1 MSRPNTAPTN
11 LYEVKKMQAFNPY
24 LPGYEYVPD
33 GEPYVFGD
41 RVYVY
46 GSHDH
51 FNGKDFCLGDYVCWS
66 ASVDDLGDWR
76 CDGVIYRRNQDPQ
89 NADGKWVMNAP
100 DVERGADGRYY
111 LYYQISRLSTVSVAV
126 SDTPDGPFAYYG
138 TVHYPDGHALGRKPG
153 EVYCFDPAVLREDD
167 GKVYLYVGFSP
178 DKGIFRS
185 LMEKMKLN
193 FDGGF
198 GVELESDMLTVKG
211 EPQLV
216 APGPI
221 LAEGTPYAGH
231 GFYEAS
237 SIRKIDGKYYF
248 VYSSILSHELCYAIG
263 DKPFGP
269 FTYGGTLVS
278 NGDVGYKGRT
288 EPDNYPGNTHGGMV
302 NIKGQWY
309 IFYHRQTNKQ
319 KCARQGCAEKLTIL
333 PDGSIPQVEMTS
345 CGLNDGPLNG
355 LGFYEA
361 RIACNLYA
369 KEGTIF
375 YKKSFEKDKKK
386 VHPYFTQTGPD
397 RNIDSDQH
405 IANMRDGS
413 VAGFKY
419 FAMGKAA
426 HIRLRTRGGNGR
438 MLVYTDLNGKPAA
451 EIELADSAAWHTSAP
466 AQFTCGQGVKPLYF
480 VWHGEQPLDFY
491 GFELME

>member
-1 MSRPNTAPTN
+1 
-11 LYEVKKMQAFNPY
+11 MQAFNPY

-66 ASVDDLGDWR
+66 APVDDLGNWR
-76 CDGVIYRRNQDPQ
+76 CEGVIYRRNQDPQ
-89 NADGKWVMNAP
+89 NQDGKWVMNAP

-111 LYYQISRLSTVSVAV
+111 LYYQISRLSTISVAV

-138 TVHYPDGHALGRKPG
+138 TVHYPDGHALGSKPG
-153 EVYCFDPAVLREDD
+153 EVYCFDPAVLRDDD

-178 DKGIFRS
+178 DKGFFRS

-198 GVELESDMLTVKG
+198 GVELEPDMLTVKG
-211 EPQLV
+211 EPVMV

-237 SIRKIDGKYYF
+237 SIRKIEGRYYF
-248 VYSSILSHELCYAIG
+248 VYSSILSHELCYAVG
-263 DKPFGP
+263 DKPLGP
-269 FTYGGTLVS
+269 FTYGGTLIS
-278 NGDVGYKGRT
+278 NGDIGYNGRT
-288 EPDNYPGNTHGGMV
+288 EPDNYLGNTHGGMV

-319 KCARQGCAEKLTIL
+319 KCARQGCAEKLTIA
-333 PDGSIPQVEMTS
+333 PDGSIAQAEMTS
-345 CGLNDGPLNG
+345 CGLNNGPLKG
-355 LGFYEA
+355 RGRYEA

-369 KEGTIF
+369 KQGTIF
-375 YKKSFEKDKKK
+375 YKKSFEKDAKKI
-386 VHPYFTQTGPD
+386 HPYFTQTLPD
-397 RNIDSDQH
+397 RNTDSDQY

-419 FAMGKAA
+419 FNFESAG
-426 HIRLRTRGGNGR
+426 HIQLRTRGGNGR
-438 MLVYTDLNGKPAA
+438 MFVYTDLNSAPAA
-451 EIELADSAAWHTSAP
+451 EIELADSNEWHTCAP
-466 AQFTCGQGVKPLYF
+466 AQIACTPGVKPLYF

-491 GFELME
+491 GFELMD

>member
-1 MSRPNTAPTN
+1 
-11 LYEVKKMQAFNPY
+11 MQAFNPY

-51 FNGKDFCLGDYVCWS
+51 FGGKDFCLGDYVCWS
-66 ASVDDLGDWR
+66 APVDDLGNWR

-89 NADGKWVMNAP
+89 NQNGKWVMNAP

-126 SDTPDGPFAYYG
+126 SNAPDGPFEYYG
-138 TVHYPDGHALGRKPG
+138 TVHYPDGHALGSKPG
-153 EVYCFDPAVLREDD
+153 EVYCFDPAVLRDDD
-167 GKVYLYVGFSP
+167 GRIYLYVGFSP
-178 DKGIFRS
+178 DKGFFRS

-198 GVELESDMLTVKG
+198 GVELEADMLTVKG
-211 EPQLV
+211 QPVLV
-216 APGPI
+216 VPGPI
-221 LAEGTPYAGH
+221 LAAGTPYAGH

-237 SIRKIDGKYYF
+237 SIRKINGKYYF
-248 VYSSILSHELCYAIG
+248 VYSSILSHELCYAVG
-263 DKPFGP
+263 DTPLGP
-269 FTYGGTLVS
+269 FSYGGTLVS
-278 NGDVGYKGRT
+278 NGDIGYNGRT
-288 EPDNYPGNTHGGMV
+288 EPDNYMGNTHGGMV
-302 NIKGQWY
+302 NINGQWY

-319 KCARQGCAEKLTIL
+319 KCARQGCAERITIL
-333 PDGSIPQVEMTS
+333 PDGTIAQAEMTS
-345 CGLNDGPLNG
+345 CGLNNGPL
-355 LGFYEA
+355 LGTGSYEA

-369 KEGTIF
+369 KQGTFF
-375 YKKSFEKDKKK
+375 YRKSFEKDRKKL
-386 VHPYFTQTGPD
+386 HPYFTQTLPD
-397 RNIDSDQH
+397 RNTCSDQY
-405 IANMRDGS
+405 IANMREGS

-419 FAMGKAA
+419 FDFERAT

-438 MLVYTDLNGKPAA
+438 MLVYTDLNGAPAA
-451 EIELADSAAWHTSAP
+451 EIELAGSDTWRTSPP
-466 AQFTCGQGVKPLYF
+466 ARFTCAPGVKPLYF

-491 GFELME
+491 SFELME